1 MPVFRLT
8 IEYDGAGFAGWQ
20 SQPGQRTAQG
30 VLEDALATVLRRPVR
45 IQGASRTDAGVHAA
59 GQVAS
64 FGFDAEV
71 DPARLAK
78 GLSTLCRPDL
88 AVLAVE
94 RTPDGFNARFDTKGK
109 RYRYR
114 VLNRPAPSPLWG
126 RLSWHVSGALDRGAM
141 TDAAARMAG
150 TRDFAGFRAADCGR
164 ENTVRTLARVALEDG
179 PLEGLIEIVVEG
191 DGFLKNMVRILAGT
205 LVDVGLGKLPA
216 SVVDEVLA
224 SGDRTRAGRT
234 APARG
239 LTLERVFYEKRAAD
253 PKTGG
258 PLPEGP

>member
-1 MPVFRLT
+1 VPVFKLT
-8 IEYDGAGFAGWQ
+8 IEYDGAGFSGWQ
-20 SQPGQRTAQG
+20 AQPGRRTAQG
-30 VLEDALATVLRRPVR
+30 VLEDALAVVLRRPVR
-45 IQGASRTDAGVHAA
+45 VQGASRTDAGVHAA

-64 FGFDAEV
+64 FGFDGEIE
-71 DPARLAK
+71 PARLVA
-78 GLSTLCRPDL
+78 GLCALCRPDL

-94 RTPDGFNARFDTKGK
+94 GAPDGFNARFDTTGK

-126 RLSWHVSGALDRGAM
+126 RISWHVSGVLDRGAM
-141 TDAAARMAG
+141 ADAIGRMIG
-150 TRDFAGFRAADCGR
+150 TRDFAGFRAADCER
-164 ENTVRTLARVALEDG
+164 ENTVRTLARVSIEDG
-179 PLEGLIEIVVEG
+179 PFEGLIEIVVEG

-216 SVVDEVLA
+216 SVVDEVFA

-239 LTLERVFYEKRAAD
+239 LTLERVFY
-253 PKTGG
+253 
-258 PLPEGP
+258 